1 MNKKI
6 SKKEGSIVNE
16 NKHNNTDPQEE
27 MRQYFSSFFLR
38 FPTFSLDEMI
48 QLARNAKDG
57 NEKIE
62 YPNYSPPS
70 VEDVQASIISA
81 NNKVNS
87 FNDSAQAVE
96 HPVYHDENV

>member
-1 MNKKI
+1 M
-6 SKKEGSIVNE
+6 VNE
-16 NKHNNTDPQEE
+16 IKQDNADAQEE
-27 MRQYFSSFFLR
+27 MRQYLSSFFSH
-38 FPTFSLDEMI
+38 FPNFSLDKI
-48 QLARNAKDG
+48 SQLARNAKDN

-70 VEDVQASIISA
+70 VEDVQTSIISA
-81 NNKVNS
+81 NNKINS